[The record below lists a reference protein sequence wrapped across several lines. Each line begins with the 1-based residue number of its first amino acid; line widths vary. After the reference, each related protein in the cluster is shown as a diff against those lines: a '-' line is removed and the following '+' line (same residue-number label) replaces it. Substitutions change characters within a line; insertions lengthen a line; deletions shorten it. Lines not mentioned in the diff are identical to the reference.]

1 MTEKVLKHPSR
12 EHENFFGMV
21 TASPQMKGFFELVRK
36 VARSDTSVLV
46 RGESGTG
53 KELVA
58 QAIHELSAR
67 ADRPFRAVNCA
78 TFTSELLASELFG
91 HVRGA
96 FTGAVDDRR
105 GLFELADGGIVF
117 LDEIAEIPF
126 EIQAR
131 LLRVLQEQTFV
142 PVGATNPRSVDIRLV
157 AATNKALRREVAEGR
172 FREDLMYRIR
182 VVPIF
187 LPPLVRRDGDVELLT
202 WHFIDEFNA
211 DQGMPRH
218 IEGIDRNAYEALL
231 AYSWPGNVREL
242 RNVIEYAFVIGDGS
256 VLTIDE
262 LTPELRGE
270 PPPSRK
276 LDRGE
281 DAESDERRRI
291 LAALGATGGH
301 RGKAAERLEM
311 SRTTLWRRMKELGIG
326 QDKDESATE

>member
-1 MTEKVLKHPSR
+1 MSEQILKHPGGD
-12 EHENFFGMV
+12 HENFFGMV
-21 TASPQMKGFFELVRK
+21 SASPQMKEFFELVRK

-105 GLFELADGGIVF
+105 GLFELADGGIIF
-117 LDEIAEIPF
+117 MDEIAEIPF

-131 LLRVLQEQTFV
+131 LLRVLQEQIFV
-142 PVGATNPRSVDIRLV
+142 PLGATNPRSVNVRLV

-187 LPPLVRRDGDVELLT
+187 LPPLVQREGDVELLL

-211 DQGMPRH
+211 SSGMPRT
-218 IEGIDRNAYEALL
+218 IEAIHRDAFEALL

-242 RNVIEYAFVIGDGS
+242 RNVIEYAFVIGDGT

-270 PPPSRK
+270 PPPSRR
-276 LDRGE
+276 LETRSGGE
-281 DAESDERRRI
+281 DTERRRI
-291 LAALGATGGH
+291 IAALRATGGH
-301 RGKAAERLEM
+301 RGETAERLGI
-311 SRTTLWRRMKELGIG
+311 SRTTLWRRMQQLGIG
-326 QDKDESATE
+326 EDNNG

>member
-1 MTEKVLKHPSR
+1 MSNNLVKHVER
-12 EHENFFGMV
+12 DHENFYGMV
-21 TASPQMKGFFELVRK
+21 SASPQMNDFFALVRK

-58 QAIHELSAR
+58 RAIHELSAR

-117 LDEIAEIPF
+117 LDEIAEIPLD
-126 EIQAR
+126 IQAR

-187 LPPLVRRDGDVELLT
+187 LPPLVQREGDVELLT
-202 WHFIDEFNA
+202 WHFIDKFNA
-211 DQGMPRH
+211 DEGMPRH
-218 IEGIDRNAYEALL
+218 INAIDRDTYEALL

-270 PPPSRK
+270 PPPSRR
-276 LDRGE
+276 LEENAERE
-281 DAESDERRRI
+281 DDERRRI
-291 LAALGATGGH
+291 IAALRTTDGH
-301 RGKAAERLEM
+301 RGQAAERLGI
-311 SRTTLWRRMKELGIG
+311 SRTTLWRRIKQLGI
-326 QDKDESATE
+326 DEERD

>member
-1 MTEKVLKHPSR
+1 MSERIITEPDR
-12 EHENFFGMV
+12 EYTDFHGMV
-21 TASPQMKGFFELVRK
+21 TASPQMEEFFELARR
-36 VARSDTSVLV
+36 VARSDTSVLI

-58 QAIHELSAR
+58 RAIHELSAR
-67 ADRPFRAVNCA
+67 SDRPYRAVNCA

-105 GLFELADGGIVF
+105 GLFELADGGIIF

-131 LLRVLQEQTFV
+131 LLRVLEEQRFV
-142 PVGATNPRSVDIRLV
+142 PVGGTNPRSVNVRLV

-187 LPPLVRRDGDVELLT
+187 LPPLVRREGDVELLT
-202 WHFIDEFNA
+202 WHFINEFN
-211 DQGMPRH
+211 DDEGMARR
-218 IEGIDRNAYEALL
+218 IEGIDVEAYEAMLR
-231 AYSWPGNVREL
+231 YSWPGNVREL
-242 RNVIEYAFVIGDGS
+242 RNVVEYAFVIGEGE

-276 LDRGE
+276 IDDSE
-281 DAESDERRRI
+281 DDDERRRI
-291 LAALGATGGH
+291 IAALRATDGH
-301 RGKAAERLEM
+301 RGEAAERLGI
-311 SRTTLWRRMKELGIG
+311 SRTTLWRRMKELGI
-326 QDKDESATE
+326 DADEEER